1 MRRRSNGRS
10 ARHRATTE
18 PDSAQVR
25 IPPPILLL
33 ACLVAGWALEQGRS
47 WLILP
52 ATRWHAPRVAFS
64 GSLILFGVGVIGYCA
79 LQFKKAQTRIEPWRA
94 TSSII
99 TEGPYRYSRN
109 PIYAAFAIAGAG
121 IALAFNTCW
130 MLVSLLV
137 FVLLANKLVIER
149 EEKYLEGKF
158 GESYLNYRRETR
170 RWL

>member
-1 MRRRSNGRS
+1 MAFQRRSLMS
-10 ARHRATTE
+10 VE

-33 ACLVAGWALEQGRS
+33 VCLFAGWGLDWGRS

-52 ATRWHAPRVAFS
+52 ATRWYAPRVALS
-64 GSLILFGVGVIGYCA
+64 GALILLGLGLIGYCA
-79 LQFKKAQTRIEPWRA
+79 WQFKKAQTCIEPWRA

-109 PIYAAFAIAGAG
+109 PIYAAFVIAGAG

-130 MLVSLLV
+130 MLLSLLA
-137 FVLLANKLVIER
+137 FGLIANKLVIER

-158 GESYLNYRRETR
+158 GDSYLNYRRETR
-170 RWL
+170 RWI